1 MQVCTR
7 DQTGESREEGGHLFH
22 GSTRESIAAIMLDLA
37 NTLGMAIPGLGN
49 GQSGGFQQILGILG
63 VS

>member
-1 MQVCTR
+1 MVI
-7 DQTGESREEGGHLFH
+7 FH